1 MTETQTKTAAPK
13 APRAKTTKTADET
26 VVAFP
31 NFEAFAMPKMEI
43 PAATREMAEKGIEQ
57 ARETYARM
65 KTMAEDATDMME
77 DSFETSR
84 RGVLDLNHKALDAAK
99 ANSDATF
106 QFAKDLFEVKSLAE
120 AIELQT
126 GFIRSQFD
134 AFTAQAKDMQELAT
148 KLSGEVSDTVKGA
161 VEKASKDFKG
171 A

>member
-1 MTETQTKTAAPK
+1 MTDTQTKTAAPK
-13 APRAKTTKTADET
+13 AARAKTTKTVDDT

-84 RGVLDLNHKALDAAK
+84 RGVLDLNHKAIDAAK

-120 AIELQT
+120 VIELQT
-126 GFIRSQFD
+126 GFMRSQFD
-134 AFTAQAKDMQELAT
+134 AFTTQAKDMQELAT
-148 KLSGEVSDTVKGA
+148 KLSGEVSESVKGA
-161 VEKASKDFKG
+161 VEKASKDFKV